1 LQIRQHHDIGI
12 GRHTI
17 AMLAAKKRKIVIF
30 QHCTTT
36 TRAQQTEM
44 QIGAMIQDEAD
55 GVVVGVVVVGGC
67 SDG

>member
-1 LQIRQHHDIGI
+1 
-12 GRHTI
+12 
-17 AMLAAKKRKIVIF
+17 MLAAKKRKIVIF

-55 GVVVGVVVVGGC
+55 GGGGCSGGWVGVVM
-67 SDG
+67 DRRWQ